1 MVSLKLKIS
10 GVIFICLLLFSF
22 IFIINI
28 NDKMTAELEK
38 EAKEKL
44 QITTESAGNKIYLI
58 NLEIE
63 KGVEDID
70 SIVNSTIDL
79 NASLKDPDTYFK
91 KYTEEIKPQVKT
103 VTYETDGAISSYVYF
118 NVELYKKLYNVW
130 CLHEGNSEN
139 GSRFYCTDEQEDLSM
154 FYPENPTMVWYYAP
168 ILEKKPV
175 WTDIYYGETLEV
187 DCISYTK
194 PIIKD
199 GIVIGMVGMDTSFK
213 KREEV
218 VNSIKVFST
227 GYAIMID
234 NKNELINQPINKG
247 LIEKGYL
254 DLVTNESLMKENGV
268 IETEDIFLSFLKLKS
283 GQTIIVVAE
292 KKEVLSG
299 IEKIKSQAFT
309 IGMILIPVILLIG
322 FILSITILRP
332 ITKLKNATNEIAKG
346 NLDKDIGVKSND
358 EIGELASAFKIMTE
372 ELQRTTVSR
381 QTMQTIL
388 NSMPYGIILIGMDK
402 KIINVNHTALNIM
415 SYESEEQVVG
425 LICNNALCPEDDK
438 CPIFDLK
445 QKVEKS
451 EKVLITKDGRHI
463 PILKTVVPVKLGDRD
478 VLLEAFVDISE
489 RKRNEEIRHEN
500 ERLEL
505 ANKAKS
511 EFLAIISHELRTPL
525 NAILG
530 FSDLLMKK
538 GAGELNERQQRY
550 ADNVHSSGKHLL
562 NIIDDILDL
571 TRVESGKMEINF
583 EKVSV
588 PAAVNDVLE
597 NIREIAGKQNITIR
611 TELKPEVEFI
621 ETDRMKLKQLLNNIL
636 SNAVKFSKPDGGTV
650 TITVKKE
657 NDMIK
662 FSVSDTG
669 IGIKEEDMGKLFQSF
684 EQLDAG
690 TARKYGGTGLGLTVS
705 KKLVELFGGK
715 IWAEST
721 YGKGSTFSFILPL
734 KAQIITEKMENKN
747 DNRS

>member
-1 MVSLKLKIS
+1 MITLVSLKLKIS

-28 NDKMTAELEK
+28 NDKLTAELEK
-38 EAKEKL
+38 EAKENL
-44 QITTESAGNKIYLI
+44 QITTESASNKIYLM

-63 KGVEDID
+63 KAVEDID

-79 NASLKDPDTYFK
+79 NASLKNTDTYFK

-103 VTYETDGAISSYVYF
+103 ITYETDGAISSYVYF
-118 NVELYKKLYNVW
+118 NVELYKKLYDVW

-139 GSRFYCTDEQEDLSM
+139 GSQFYCTDEQENLSM

-168 ILEKKPV
+168 ILERKSV
-175 WTDIYYGETLEV
+175 WTDIYYDETLEV
-187 DCISYTK
+187 NCISYVK
-194 PIIKD
+194 PLIKD

-213 KREEV
+213 KREDV

-227 GYAIMID
+227 GYALMID
-234 NKNELINQPINKG
+234 NKNELIIQPKNKN

-254 DLVTNESLMKENGV
+254 DLVINEKLLKEKGV

-299 IEKIKSQAFT
+299 IEKMKLQAFT
-309 IGMILIPVILLIG
+309 IGIILIPIILLIG
-322 FILSITILRP
+322 FILSVTILRP
-332 ITKLKNATNEIAKG
+332 ITKLKNATNEITKG
-346 NLDKDIGVKSND
+346 NLDTDIGVKSDD

-372 ELQRTTVSR
+372 ELQRTTVSK

-402 KIINVNHTALNIM
+402 KIMNANRAALDIM
-415 SYESEEQVVG
+415 GYESEEQVAG
-425 LICNNALCPEDDK
+425 QICNNVLCPEDDK
-438 CPIFDLK
+438 CPIIDLK

-489 RKRNEEIRHEN
+489 RKRNEEIRREN

-511 EFLAIISHELRTPL
+511 EFLAIMSHELRTPL

-530 FSDLLMKK
+530 FSELLMIQ

-571 TRVESGKMEINF
+571 TRVESGKMELKI

-588 PAAVNDVLE
+588 PAAVNDVIE
-597 NIREIAGKQNITIR
+597 NIREMAGKQNIIIK

-621 ETDRMKLKQLLNNIL
+621 ETDGMKLKQVLNNIL

-650 TITVKKE
+650 TITAKKE
-657 NDMIK
+657 MDMVK
-662 FSVSDTG
+662 FSVSDSG
-669 IGIKEEDMGKLFQSF
+669 IGIKDKDMCKLFQSF

-690 TARKYGGTGLGLTVS
+690 IGRKYGGTGLGLAVS
-705 KKLVELFGGK
+705 KKLVELLGGR
-715 IWAEST
+715 ITAESK
-721 YGKGSTFSFILPL
+721 YSVGSTFTFLLPIAG
-734 KAQIITEKMENKN
+734 KKQA
-747 DNRS
+747 